1 MSSRAE
7 PWTSDLWGDPA
18 ERQSPGKTEGQG
30 REWEWERFLLAG
42 GRELRSRPAER
53 VAESVATRE
62 KLCRPLISELF
73 LNCHFNDVSKT
84 KKS

>member
-1 MSSRAE
+1 MFSWAE

-18 ERQSPGKTEGQG
+18 EGQSPEKTEGQ
-30 REWEWERFLLAG
+30 RREWERFLLAG
-42 GRELRSRPAER
+42 GRELRNRPGER
-53 VAESVATRE
+53 VAESVATGE